1 MFTEGRTEARLWYTD
16 REDTRDNVL
25 FYFPSGLN
33 SDSYMTALIGTV
45 VPAVSDMSDCGLLA
59 VDGGPWLVNQDA
71 ALFGTETAAQQGA
84 LFFTCTPDP
93 DDHAG
98 IIIPGL
104 RSDLLLADGVTIDE
118 TAPDV
123 AALITE
129 LLSTSPAAM
138 VNPFDAALSAYE
150 SGWLRFVPTEPE
162 AKG

>member
-1 MFTEGRTEARLWYTD
+1 MFATIRHEARLWYAD
-16 REDTRDNVL
+16 GEDTEDNAL
-25 FYFPSGLN
+25 FYFPAALDF
-33 SDSYMTALIGTV
+33 DSYLTALLGTV
-45 VPAVSDMSDCGLLA
+45 APAVSALSDCGLLA
-59 VDGGPWLVNQDA
+59 ADGGPWLVNQDA

-93 DDHAG
+93 DDHAV